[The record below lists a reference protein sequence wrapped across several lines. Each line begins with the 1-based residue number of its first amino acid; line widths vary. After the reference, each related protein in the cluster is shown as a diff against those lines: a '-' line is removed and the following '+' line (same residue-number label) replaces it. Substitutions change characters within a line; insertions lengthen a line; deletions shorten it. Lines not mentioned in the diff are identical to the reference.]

1 MVVNLD
7 HPPHVWL
14 WMHEDKG
21 QLSGHLAANR
31 TQEQLHLKIRLET
44 FVKNLLVQTMMKR
57 QDQGFLQSKNCSI
70 SKVILRC
77 KSFVASCFDTLVL
90 TLTA

>member
-1 MVVNLD
+1 MVINLD

-21 QLSGHLAANR
+21 QLSGHLATNR

-44 FVKNLLVQTMMKR
+44 HVKNLLVQIIMK
-57 QDQGFLQSKNCSI
+57 C
-70 SKVILRC
+70 
-77 KSFVASCFDTLVL
+77 
-90 TLTA
+90 

>member
-21 QLSGHLAANR
+21 QLSGHLATNR
-31 TQEQLHLKIRLET
+31 TKEQLHLKIRLET
-44 FVKNLLVQTMMKR
+44 HIKNLLVQAMMKH
-57 QDQGFLQSKNCSI
+57 
-70 SKVILRC
+70 
-77 KSFVASCFDTLVL
+77 
-90 TLTA
+90 

>member
-21 QLSGHLAANR
+21 QLSGHLATDR
-31 TQEQLHLKIRLET
+31 TKEQLHLKIRLET
-44 FVKNLLVQTMMKR
+44 HVKNLLV
-57 QDQGFLQSKNCSI
+57 
-70 SKVILRC
+70 
-77 KSFVASCFDTLVL
+77 
-90 TLTA
+90 

>member
-1 MVVNLD
+1 MGISLVLFWWSLVSKKRGNIGNTSMVVNLD

-21 QLSGHLAANR
+21 QLSGHLATNR

-44 FVKNLLVQTMMKR
+44 HVKNLLVQTMMKY
-57 QDQGFLQSKNCSI
+57 
-70 SKVILRC
+70 
-77 KSFVASCFDTLVL
+77 
-90 TLTA
+90 

>member
-21 QLSGHLAANR
+21 QLSGHLATNR
-31 TQEQLHLKIRLET
+31 TEEQLHLKIRLET
-44 FVKNLLVQTMMKR
+44 HVTNLQICKFLKIFFVPSQKL
-57 QDQGFLQSKNCSI
+57 F
-70 SKVILRC
+70 
-77 KSFVASCFDTLVL
+77 
-90 TLTA
+90 

>member
-21 QLSGHLAANR
+21 QLSGHLATNR
-31 TQEQLHLKIRLET
+31 TQEQLHLKIRLKT
-44 FVKNLLVQTMMKR
+44 NVKNLLVQTMMKC
-57 QDQGFLQSKNCSI
+57 QDQGFLQQKKQLFHLKSCFKIHELC
-70 SKVILRC
+70 C
-77 KSFVASCFDTLVL
+77 KSF
-90 TLTA
+90 

>member
-21 QLSGHLAANR
+21 QLSGHLATNR
-31 TQEQLHLKIRLET
+31 TEEQLHLKIRLET
-44 FVKNLLVQTMMKR
+44 HVKNLLVQTMMKC
-57 QDQGFLQSKNCSI
+57 QDQGFLQKKDNCSI
-70 SKVILRC
+70 SKVVLRC
-77 KSFVASCFDTLVL
+77 KLF
-90 TLTA
+90 